1 MEKLIRRIGLVAHDA
16 MKKDLIEWVLWNSEL
31 LMGHKFY
38 CTGTTG
44 TLILEALKEKHPDVE
59 WDFTILKSG
68 PLGGDQQMG
77 SRIVDGEIDYLFVD
91 MPPGTGD
98 VPLTVFQSIPVDGI
112 ITVTSPQD
120 LVSLIVKKALNMAKS
135 MEIPVIGL
143 VENYSYVICPDCGKE
158 FKIFGESGLD
168 KLAEEL
174 DLPILGRMPIDP
186 KLAELASGEFAKA
199 NNEYLAAAESLLIA
213 LEG

>member
-1 MEKLIRRIGLVAHDA
+1 MSPYTIFEKNNMDNFLHYY
-16 MKKDLIEWVLWNSEL
+16 EL
-31 LMGHKFY
+31 Y
-38 CTGTTG
+38 
-44 TLILEALKEKHPDVE
+44 
-59 WDFTILKSG
+59 
-68 PLGGDQQMG
+68 
-77 SRIVDGEIDYLFVD
+77 
-91 MPPGTGD
+91 
-98 VPLTVFQSIPVDGI
+98 FQ
-112 ITVTSPQD
+112 
-120 LVSLIVKKALNMAKS
+120 
-135 MEIPVIGL
+135 

>member
-1 MEKLIRRIGLVAHDA
+1 
-16 MKKDLIEWVLWNSEL
+16 
-31 LMGHKFY
+31 
-38 CTGTTG
+38 
-44 TLILEALKEKHPDVE
+44 
-59 WDFTILKSG
+59 
-68 PLGGDQQMG
+68 
-77 SRIVDGEIDYLFVD
+77 
-91 MPPGTGD
+91 
-98 VPLTVFQSIPVDGI
+98 
-112 ITVTSPQD
+112 
-120 LVSLIVKKALNMAKS
+120 MAKS

-186 KLAELASGEFAKA
+186 KLAELASGEFSKA